1 MDPMID
7 IDQELAAAMQVEPGA
22 DFAARVRTRIATDPA
37 PSGFQVPMLALGAI
51 GCVAL
56 IAVIATVMTMR
67 PDRTTLPPL
76 LAARHDMPTT
86 VLRSAVRA
94 VSAAITVPKP
104 SIAVRN
110 SNVIVSRSEMLALQ
124 RLLSG
129 AIVMPPALEPPS
141 DAPEL
146 SIPAISLDP
155 IPVLPGPSGE
165 RQ

>member
-1 MDPMID
+1 MDPMIE

-22 DFAARVRTRIATDPA
+22 DFAARVRLRIATDPA
-37 PSGFQVPMLALGAI
+37 PSVFQIPMLALGAI

-67 PDRTTLPPL
+67 PDGTTSPPL
-76 LAARHDMPTT
+76 LATT
-86 VLRSAVRA
+86 QDAPA
-94 VSAAITVPKP
+94 VSALRASVRPMSPTIALPESRVP
-104 SIAVRN
+104 ARV

-129 AIVMPPALEPPS
+129 AIVMPPAPEPGS
-141 DAPEL
+141 EEL
-146 SIPAISLDP
+146 SIPAISIDP
-155 IPVLPGPSGE
+155 IPVSWSSPGE